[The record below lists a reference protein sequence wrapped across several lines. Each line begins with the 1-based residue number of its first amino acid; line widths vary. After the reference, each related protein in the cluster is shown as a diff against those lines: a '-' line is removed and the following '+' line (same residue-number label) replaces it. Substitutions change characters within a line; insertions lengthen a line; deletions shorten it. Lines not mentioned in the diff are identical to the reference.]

1 MAPFEIV
8 RALWAVRVAVAVTA
22 VVLPTPGTAIAEN
35 EAVPAPVAVGNMSQN
50 VLATVILAPGQAAIP
65 VAAPQ
70 APALA
75 VAAAAAE
82 VPERP
87 PQSLAPSIRRQDTR
101 WIPMAG
107 SCGCG
112 SAMAVNPSLNDSRC
126 YTCPPAGAGA
136 EDSYE
141 GRGVSEKATL
151 QSSVTGTW

>member
-75 VAAAAAE
+75 VAAAAAAT
-82 VPERP
+82 P
-87 PQSLAPSIRRQDTR
+87 APTAFLRLPSP
-101 WIPMAG
+101 WISFALPFE
-107 SCGCG
+107 S
-112 SAMAVNPSLNDSRC
+112 
-126 YTCPPAGAGA
+126 
-136 EDSYE
+136 
-141 GRGVSEKATL
+141 
-151 QSSVTGTW
+151 